1 MKKIIF
7 HGRKAAGVEF
17 LKNGVSHTA
26 FANSE
31 VILSGGAFNSPQLL
45 ELSGVGQPK
54 ILKKAGVEVFHDLPG
69 VGNQLQ
75 DHQIIRMRWRIARK
89 VTFNEQVYGWRAMR
103 SVIKYLFKRSGVLSL
118 SLIHI

>member
-1 MKKIIF
+1 MEKIIF
-7 HGRKAAGVEF
+7 HGKKAAGVEF
-17 LKNGVSHTA
+17 AKNGVSYTA

-45 ELSGVGQPK
+45 ELSGVGQPEV
-54 ILKKAGVEVFHDLPG
+54 LKKAGVEVFHDLPG

-89 VTFNEQVYGWRAMR
+89 VTFNE
-103 SVIKYLFKRSGVLSL
+103 
-118 SLIHI
+118 